1 MKLKN
6 FIWIYFE
13 EESIKVY
20 NLIEGYFSGCS
31 ATDWIPLTAGS

>member
-6 FIWIYFE
+6 IIWINLK
-13 EESIKVY
+13 EESFRVY
-20 NLIEGYFSGCS
+20 NLLEGYFSGCS